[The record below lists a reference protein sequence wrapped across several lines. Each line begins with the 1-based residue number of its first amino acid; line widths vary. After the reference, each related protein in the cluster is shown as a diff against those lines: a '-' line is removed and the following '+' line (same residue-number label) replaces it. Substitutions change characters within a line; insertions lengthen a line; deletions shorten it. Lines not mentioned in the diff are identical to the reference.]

1 MIFGYIVLYRIERMN
16 ERKVFVC
23 MFSIIMSKG
32 FFKVRAIFDTRGLGR
47 NRIVTVIACCRSIF
61 CKGNTAG

>member
-32 FFKVRAIFDTRGLGR
+32 FVKVWAIFDTRGLGR

-61 CKGNTAG
+61 CKDYIAG